1 MAADLP
7 SLISGPQAATLL
19 NTRQA
24 KEGTRMDNNATERDE
39 VLEQYLAL
47 EQKILKYNPG
57 ANVARIRDA
66 YEFARASH
74 GEQKRKDGSLFVT
87 HPIAAADIVADMELD
102 EDSVVACL
110 LHDVVEDTPVTSE
123 EIAKRFGKEVA
134 HLVDGVTK
142 LTRVVYTSKEE
153 EQVENLRKMLMAM
166 AKDIRVVIIKVSDR
180 LHNMRTMNY
189 QSAEKQR
196 KKALETMDIYAPLA
210 HRLGMQRIKWELE
223 DLSLIYLDPI
233 GYQEITAQLDN
244 RRKSLA
250 GFMTDISETI
260 TERMRSVGVEC
271 QVQSRLKHIYSIYRK
286 MYSQNKEF
294 NEVLDLCA
302 FRIIVD
308 NVSDCYNALGQIHD
322 LYNPMPGRFKDYIST
337 PKPNMYQSLHTT
349 VIGDEGRPFEVQ
361 IRTWE
366 MHRTAE
372 YGVAAHWKYKQ
383 GISGSK
389 GGDEEKFAWIR
400 GLLETQQASDAADF
414 VHGLKTDMFADEV
427 FVFTPQ
433 GEVINLPAGATP
445 IDFAYSIHTA
455 VGNMMTGARVNGR
468 IATFDHILEN
478 GDIVEIMTSSNA
490 KGPSRDWMSIAKSS
504 QAKGKIKQWF
514 KKEKREENIVH
525 GKAAFESEM
534 KRSNLSLSDLPNAE
548 AVAACLKKLSF
559 NNIDDMYAA
568 IGYGGLTSVRAVN
581 RFREDIVQA
590 RRQKRLEEQA
600 AEAAKEPAQPTQPA
614 RAQKRQHSVR
624 GVVVGDL
631 DNCLIKF
638 ARCCTPVPG
647 DKIVGFIT
655 KGYGVSVHRAEC
667 QNYLNS
673 GSRDNADE
681 RWIDVSWG
689 DIGSETYNT
698 SLTISARDR
707 RNFVLDI
714 ATVLATAKVKITSL
728 SAREIEG
735 GNAVAFVSM
744 DVHTRAELQAA
755 IHRLSV
761 ISGVSEVKRPGV

>member
-1 MAADLP
+1 
-7 SLISGPQAATLL
+7 
-19 NTRQA
+19 
-24 KEGTRMDNNATERDE
+24 MDIHTETRDE

-47 EQKILKYNPG
+47 EEKIKKYNPG
-57 ANVARIRDA
+57 INIDRLRDA
-66 YEFARASH
+66 YQFARDSH

-87 HPIAAADIVADMELD
+87 HPIATADIIADMELD
-102 EDSVVACL
+102 EDSVIACL
-110 LHDVVEDTPVTSE
+110 LHDVVEDTPVTAE
-123 EIAKRFGKEVA
+123 ELAKRFGKDVA
-134 HLVDGVTK
+134 LLVEGVTK

-166 AKDIRVVIIKVSDR
+166 AKDIRVIIIKVSDR

-196 KKALETMDIYAPLA
+196 QKALETMEIYAPIA
-210 HRLGMQRIKWELE
+210 HRLGMQRVKWELE

-233 GYQEITAQLDN
+233 GYQEITCQLDN
-244 RRKSLA
+244 RRKTLEA
-250 GFMTDISETI
+250 FMNGVAETV

-271 QVQSRLKHIYSIYRK
+271 KVFSRLKHIYSIYRK

-349 VIGDEGRPFEVQ
+349 VIGDEGMPFEVQ

-383 GISGSK
+383 GIAGK
-389 GGDEEKFAWIR
+389 TGHDEEKFAWIR
-400 GLLETQQASDAADF
+400 SLLETQQASDAADF

-455 VGNMMTGARVNGR
+455 VGNLMTGARVNGR

-478 GDIVEIMTSSNA
+478 GDIVEIMTSPSAN
-490 KGPSRDWMSIAKSS
+490 GPSRDWMKIAKSS

-514 KKEKREENIVH
+514 KKEKREENVIH
-525 GKAAFESEM
+525 GKAAFEAEM
-534 KRSNLSLSDLPNAE
+534 KRNNLSLSDLPNNE
-548 AVAACLKKLSF
+548 AIAACLKKLSF
-559 NNIDDMYAA
+559 NNIEDMYAA

-581 RFREDIVQA
+581 RFREDIVVA
-590 RRQKRLEEQA
+590 KRQKRLEEKA
-600 AEAAKEPAQPTQPA
+600 ADASKEPQQPA
-614 RAQKRQHSVR
+614 RAEKRQHSVR

-673 GSRDNADE
+673 GSRDNEDE

-698 SLTISARDR
+698 ALTISARDR

-728 SAREIEG
+728 SAREIDG
-735 GNAVAFVSM
+735 GQAVAFVSM

-761 ISGVSEVKRPGV
+761 IRGVTEVKRPGV

>member
-1 MAADLP
+1 
-7 SLISGPQAATLL
+7 
-19 NTRQA
+19 
-24 KEGTRMDNNATERDE
+24 MDIHTETRDE

-47 EQKILKYNPG
+47 EEKIKKYNPG
-57 ANVARIRDA
+57 INIDRLRDA
-66 YEFARASH
+66 YQFARDSH

-87 HPIAAADIVADMELD
+87 HPIATADIIADMELD
-102 EDSVVACL
+102 EDSVIACL
-110 LHDVVEDTPVTSE
+110 LHDVVEDTPVTAE
-123 EIAKRFGKEVA
+123 ELAKRFGKDVA
-134 HLVDGVTK
+134 LLVEGVTK

-166 AKDIRVVIIKVSDR
+166 AKDIRVIIIKVSDR

-196 KKALETMDIYAPLA
+196 QKALETMEIYAPIA
-210 HRLGMQRIKWELE
+210 HRLGMQRVKWELE

-233 GYQEITAQLDN
+233 GYQEITCQLDN
-244 RRKSLA
+244 RRKALE
-250 GFMTDISETI
+250 GFMNEVAETV

-271 QVQSRLKHIYSIYRK
+271 KVFSRLKHIYSIYRK

-349 VIGDEGRPFEVQ
+349 VIGDEGMPFEVQ

-383 GISGSK
+383 GIAGK
-389 GGDEEKFAWIR
+389 TGHDEEKFAWIR
-400 GLLETQQASDAADF
+400 SLLETQQASDAADF

-455 VGNMMTGARVNGR
+455 VGNLMTGARVNGR

-478 GDIVEIMTSSNA
+478 GDIVEIMTSPSAN
-490 KGPSRDWMSIAKSS
+490 GPSRDWMKIAKSS

-514 KKEKREENIVH
+514 KKEKREENVIH
-525 GKAAFESEM
+525 GKAAFEAEM
-534 KRSNLSLSDLPNAE
+534 KRNNLSLSDLPNNE
-548 AVAACLKKLSF
+548 AIAACLKKLSF
-559 NNIDDMYAA
+559 NNIEDMYAA

-581 RFREDIVQA
+581 RFREDIVVA
-590 RRQKRLEEQA
+590 KRQKRLEEKA
-600 AEAAKEPAQPTQPA
+600 SDASKEPQQPA
-614 RAQKRQHSVR
+614 RAEKRQHSVR

-673 GSRDNADE
+673 GSRDNEDE

-698 SLTISARDR
+698 ALTISARDR

-728 SAREIEG
+728 SAREIDG
-735 GNAVAFVSM
+735 GQAVAFVSM

-761 ISGVSEVKRPGV
+761 IRGVTEVKRPGV

>member
-1 MAADLP
+1 
-7 SLISGPQAATLL
+7 
-19 NTRQA
+19 
-24 KEGTRMDNNATERDE
+24 MDNNTDTRDE

-47 EQKILKYNPG
+47 EEKIKKYNPG
-57 ANVARIRDA
+57 LNVQRLRDA
-66 YEFARASH
+66 YEFARAAH
-74 GEQKRKDGSLFVT
+74 GEQKRKDGSPFVT
-87 HPIAAADIVADMELD
+87 HPLATADIVADMELD
-102 EDSVVACL
+102 EDSVIACL
-110 LHDVVEDTPVTSE
+110 LHDVVEDTPVTAE
-123 EIAKRFGKEVA
+123 EVAKRFGKDVA
-134 HLVDGVTK
+134 LLVEGVTK

-166 AKDIRVVIIKVSDR
+166 AKDIRVIIIKISDR

-196 KKALETMDIYAPLA
+196 QKALETMDIYAPIA
-210 HRLGMQRIKWELE
+210 HRLGMQRVKWELE

-233 GYQEITAQLDN
+233 GYQEITSQLDS
-244 RRKSLA
+244 RRKHLES
-250 GFMTDISETI
+250 FMSGISATI
-260 TERMRSVGVEC
+260 TERMESVGVEC
-271 QVQSRLKHIYSIYRK
+271 KVFSRLKHIYSIYRK

-349 VIGDEGRPFEVQ
+349 VIGEEGIPFEVQ

-383 GISGSK
+383 GISGTS
-389 GGDEEKFAWIR
+389 GNNEEKFAWIR

-427 FVFTPQ
+427 YVFTPQ
-433 GEVINLPAGATP
+433 GKVINLPAGATP

-455 VGNMMTGARVNGR
+455 VGNHMTGARVNGR

-478 GDIVEIMTSSNA
+478 GDIVEILTSPSAN
-490 KGPSRDWMSIAKSS
+490 GPSRDWMNIAKSS

-514 KKEKREENIVH
+514 KKEKREENIIH
-525 GKAAFESEM
+525 GKASFDAEM
-534 KRSNLSLSDLPNAE
+534 KRNNLSLSDFPNAE
-548 AVAACLKKLSF
+548 ALNACLKKLSF
-559 NNIDDMYAA
+559 SNIEDMYAA

-581 RFREDIVQA
+581 RFREDLVHA
-590 RRQKRLEEQA
+590 LRQKRLEEKA
-600 AEAAKEPAQPTQPA
+600 AEAAKEQPQQPA

-673 GSRDNADE
+673 GSRDNEDE

-698 SLTISARDR
+698 SLTISARNR
-707 RNFVLDI
+707 SNFVLDI

-735 GNAVAFVSM
+735 GQAVAFVSM

-761 ISGVSEVKRPGV
+761 IRGVTEVKRPGV

>member
-1 MAADLP
+1 
-7 SLISGPQAATLL
+7 
-19 NTRQA
+19 
-24 KEGTRMDNNATERDE
+24 MDNSNIIRDE

-47 EQKILKYNPG
+47 EEKIKKYNPSV
-57 ANVARIRDA
+57 NVERLRYA
-66 YEFARASH
+66 YEFARESH
-74 GEQKRKDGSLFVT
+74 GDQKRKDGSLFVT
-87 HPIAAADIVADMELD
+87 HPIATADIVADMELD
-102 EDSVVACL
+102 EDSVIACL
-110 LHDVVEDTPVTSE
+110 LHDVVEDTPVTAE
-123 EIAKRFGKEVA
+123 EIAKRFGKDVA
-134 HLVDGVTK
+134 LLVEGVTK

-166 AKDIRVVIIKVSDR
+166 AKDIRVIIIKVSDR

-196 KKALETMDIYAPLA
+196 KKALETMEIYAPIA
-210 HRLGMQRIKWELE
+210 HRLGMQRVKWELE

-233 GYQEITAQLDN
+233 GYQEITCQLDN
-244 RRKSLA
+244 RRKTLET
-250 GFMTDISETI
+250 FMNDISNTI
-260 TERMRSVGVEC
+260 TERMSSVGVEC
-271 QVQSRLKHIYSIYRK
+271 KVFSRLKHIYSIYRK

-302 FRIIVD
+302 FRIIVG

-349 VIGDEGRPFEVQ
+349 VIGDEGMPFEVQ

-383 GISGSK
+383 GIGSK
-389 GGDEEKFAWIR
+389 TGNDEEKFAWIR
-400 GLLETQQASDAADF
+400 SLLETQQASDAADF

-455 VGNMMTGARVNGR
+455 VGNLMTGARVNGR

-478 GDIVEIMTSSNA
+478 GDIVEIMTSPSAN
-490 KGPSRDWMSIAKSS
+490 GPSRDWMQIAKSS

-525 GKAAFESEM
+525 GKAAFEAEM
-534 KRSNLSLSDLPNAE
+534 KRNNLSLNDLSGPDAIL
-548 AVAACLKKLSF
+548 ACLKKLSF
-559 NNIDDMYAA
+559 SNFDDMYAA

-581 RFREDIVQA
+581 RFREDIVVA
-590 RRQKRLEEQA
+590 KRQKRLEEKA
-600 AEAAKEPAQPTQPA
+600 AEATKESQQQPV
-614 RAQKRQHSVR
+614 RAEKRQHSVR

-667 QNYLNS
+667 QNRLNS
-673 GSRDNADE
+673 GSRDNEDE

-698 SLTISARDR
+698 ALTISARDR

-728 SAREIEG
+728 SAREVEG
-735 GNAVAFVSM
+735 GQAVAFVSM

-761 ISGVSEVKRPGV
+761 IKGVTEVKRPGV

>member
-1 MAADLP
+1 MD
-7 SLISGPQAATLL
+7 IHTE
-19 NTRQA
+19 TRD
-24 KEGTRMDNNATERDE
+24 K

-47 EQKILKYNPG
+47 EEKIKKYNPG
-57 ANVARIRDA
+57 VNIERLRDA
-66 YEFARASH
+66 YQFARDSH

-87 HPIAAADIVADMELD
+87 HPIAAADIIADMELD
-102 EDSVVACL
+102 EDSVIACL
-110 LHDVVEDTPVTSE
+110 LHDVVEDTPVTAE
-123 EIAKRFGKEVA
+123 EIAKRFGKDVA
-134 HLVDGVTK
+134 LLVEGVTK

-166 AKDIRVVIIKVSDR
+166 AKDIRVIIIKVSDR

-196 KKALETMDIYAPLA
+196 QKALETMEIYAPIA
-210 HRLGMQRIKWELE
+210 HRLGMQRVKWELE

-233 GYQEITAQLDN
+233 GYQEITSQLDN
-244 RRKSLA
+244 RRKTLES
-250 GFMTDISETI
+250 FMNGISETV

-271 QVQSRLKHIYSIYRK
+271 KVFSRLKHIYSIYRK

-294 NEVLDLCA
+294 SEVLDLCA

-349 VIGDEGRPFEVQ
+349 VIGDEGMPFEVQ

-383 GISGSK
+383 GIAGK
-389 GGDEEKFAWIR
+389 TGNDEEKFAWIR
-400 GLLETQQASDAADF
+400 SLLETQQASDAADF

-455 VGNMMTGARVNGR
+455 VGNLMTGARVNGR

-478 GDIVEIMTSSNA
+478 GDIVEIMTSPSAN
-490 KGPSRDWMSIAKSS
+490 GPSRDWMKIAKSS

-514 KKEKREENIVH
+514 KREKREENVIH
-525 GKAAFESEM
+525 GKAAFDAEM
-534 KRSNLSLSDLPNAE
+534 KRNNLSLSDLPNNE
-548 AVAACLKKLSF
+548 AIAACLKKLSF
-559 NNIDDMYAA
+559 TNIEDMYAA

-581 RFREDIVQA
+581 RFREDIVLA
-590 RRQKRLEEQA
+590 KRQKRLEEKA
-600 AEAAKEPAQPTQPA
+600 AEVSKEPQQPA
-614 RAQKRQHSVR
+614 RAEKRQHSVR

-673 GSRDNADE
+673 GSRDNEDE

-698 SLTISARDR
+698 ALTISARDR

-728 SAREIEG
+728 SAREIDG
-735 GNAVAFVSM
+735 GQAVAFVSM

-761 ISGVSEVKRPGV
+761 IRGVTEVKRPGV

>member
-1 MAADLP
+1 
-7 SLISGPQAATLL
+7 
-19 NTRQA
+19 
-24 KEGTRMDNNATERDE
+24 MDIHTETRDE

-47 EQKILKYNPG
+47 EEKIKKYNPG
-57 ANVARIRDA
+57 VNIERLRYA
-66 YEFARASH
+66 YQFARDSH

-87 HPIAAADIVADMELD
+87 HPIAAADIIADMELD
-102 EDSVVACL
+102 EDSVIACL
-110 LHDVVEDTPVTSE
+110 LHDVVEDTPVTAE
-123 EIAKRFGKEVA
+123 EIAKRFGKDVA
-134 HLVDGVTK
+134 LLVEGVTK

-166 AKDIRVVIIKVSDR
+166 AKDIRVIIIKVSDR

-196 KKALETMDIYAPLA
+196 QKALETMEIYAPIA
-210 HRLGMQRIKWELE
+210 HRLGMQRVKWELE

-233 GYQEITAQLDN
+233 GYQEITSQLDN
-244 RRKSLA
+244 RRKSLES
-250 GFMTDISETI
+250 FMNGVSETV

-271 QVQSRLKHIYSIYRK
+271 KVFSRLKHIYSIYRK

-294 NEVLDLCA
+294 SEVLDLCA

-349 VIGDEGRPFEVQ
+349 VIGDEGMPFEVQ

-383 GISGSK
+383 GIAGK
-389 GGDEEKFAWIR
+389 TGNDEEKFAWIR
-400 GLLETQQASDAADF
+400 SLLETQQASDAADF

-455 VGNMMTGARVNGR
+455 VGNLMTGARVNGR

-478 GDIVEIMTSSNA
+478 GDIVEIITSPSAN
-490 KGPSRDWMSIAKSS
+490 GPSRDWMKIAKSS

-514 KKEKREENIVH
+514 KREKREENVIH
-525 GKAAFESEM
+525 GKAAFEAEM
-534 KRSNLSLSDLPNAE
+534 KRNNLSLSDLPNNE
-548 AVAACLKKLSF
+548 AIAACLKKLSF
-559 NNIDDMYAA
+559 SNIEDMYAA

-581 RFREDIVQA
+581 RFREDIVLA
-590 RRQKRLEEQA
+590 KRQKRLEEKA
-600 AEAAKEPAQPTQPA
+600 AEVSKETQQPA
-614 RAQKRQHSVR
+614 RAEKRQHSVR

-673 GSRDNADE
+673 GSRDNEDE

-698 SLTISARDR
+698 ALTISARDR

-728 SAREIEG
+728 SAREIDG
-735 GNAVAFVSM
+735 GQAVAFVSM

-761 ISGVSEVKRPGV
+761 IRGVTEVKRPGV

>member
-1 MAADLP
+1 
-7 SLISGPQAATLL
+7 
-19 NTRQA
+19 
-24 KEGTRMDNNATERDE
+24 MDIHTETRDE

-47 EQKILKYNPG
+47 EEKIKKYNPG
-57 ANVARIRDA
+57 VNVERLRYA
-66 YEFARASH
+66 YQFARDSH

-87 HPIAAADIVADMELD
+87 HPIAAADIIADMELD
-102 EDSVVACL
+102 EDSVIACL
-110 LHDVVEDTPVTSE
+110 LHDVVEDTPVTAE
-123 EIAKRFGKEVA
+123 EIAKRFGKDVA
-134 HLVDGVTK
+134 LLVEGVTK

-166 AKDIRVVIIKVSDR
+166 AKDIRVIIIKVSDR

-196 KKALETMDIYAPLA
+196 QKALETMEIYAPIA
-210 HRLGMQRIKWELE
+210 HRLGMQRVKWELE

-233 GYQEITAQLDN
+233 GYQEITSQLDN
-244 RRKSLA
+244 RRKSLES
-250 GFMTDISETI
+250 FMNNISETV

-271 QVQSRLKHIYSIYRK
+271 KVFSHLKHIYRIYRK

-294 NEVLDLCA
+294 SEVLDLCA

-349 VIGDEGRPFEVQ
+349 VIGDEGMPFEVQ

-383 GISGSK
+383 GIAGK
-389 GGDEEKFAWIR
+389 TGNDEEKFAWIR
-400 GLLETQQASDAADF
+400 SLLETQQASDAADF

-455 VGNMMTGARVNGR
+455 VGNLMTGARVNGR

-478 GDIVEIMTSSNA
+478 GDIVEIMTSPSAN
-490 KGPSRDWMSIAKSS
+490 GPSRDWMKIAKSS

-514 KKEKREENIVH
+514 KREKREENVIH
-525 GKAAFESEM
+525 GKAAFEAEM
-534 KRSNLSLSDLPNAE
+534 KRNNLSLSDLPNNE
-548 AVAACLKKLSF
+548 AIAACLKKLSF
-559 NNIDDMYAA
+559 TNIEDMYAA

-581 RFREDIVQA
+581 RFREDIVLA
-590 RRQKRLEEQA
+590 KRQKRLEEKA
-600 AEAAKEPAQPTQPA
+600 AEVSRETQQPA
-614 RAQKRQHSVR
+614 RAEKRQHSVR

-673 GSRDNADE
+673 GSRDNEDE

-698 SLTISARDR
+698 ALTISARDR

-735 GNAVAFVSM
+735 GQAVAFVSM

-755 IHRLSV
+755 IHSLSV
-761 ISGVSEVKRPGV
+761 IRGVTEVKRPGV

>member
-1 MAADLP
+1 
-7 SLISGPQAATLL
+7 
-19 NTRQA
+19 
-24 KEGTRMDNNATERDE
+24 MDIHTETRDE

-47 EQKILKYNPG
+47 EEKIKKYNPG
-57 ANVARIRDA
+57 INVERLRYA
-66 YEFARASH
+66 YQFARDSH

-87 HPIAAADIVADMELD
+87 HPIAAADIIADMELD
-102 EDSVVACL
+102 EDSVIACL
-110 LHDVVEDTPVTSE
+110 LHDVVEDTPVTAE
-123 EIAKRFGKEVA
+123 EIAKRFGKDVA
-134 HLVDGVTK
+134 LLVEGVTK

-166 AKDIRVVIIKVSDR
+166 AKDIRIIIIKVSDR

-196 KKALETMDIYAPLA
+196 QKALETMEIYAPIA
-210 HRLGMQRIKWELE
+210 HRLGMQRVKWELE

-233 GYQEITAQLDN
+233 GYQEITSQLDN
-244 RRKSLA
+244 RRKSLES
-250 GFMTDISETI
+250 FMNGVSETV

-271 QVQSRLKHIYSIYRK
+271 KVFSRLKHIYSIYRK

-294 NEVLDLCA
+294 SEVLDLCA

-349 VIGDEGRPFEVQ
+349 VIGDEGMPFEVQ

-383 GISGSK
+383 GIAGK
-389 GGDEEKFAWIR
+389 TGNDEEKFAWIR
-400 GLLETQQASDAADF
+400 SLLETQQASDAADF

-455 VGNMMTGARVNGR
+455 VGNLMTGARVNGR

-478 GDIVEIMTSSNA
+478 GDIVEIITSPSAN
-490 KGPSRDWMSIAKSS
+490 GPSRDWMKIAKSS

-514 KKEKREENIVH
+514 KREKREENVIH
-525 GKAAFESEM
+525 GKAAFEAEM
-534 KRSNLSLSDLPNAE
+534 KRNNLSLSDLPNNE
-548 AVAACLKKLSF
+548 AIAACLKKLSF
-559 NNIDDMYAA
+559 SNIEDMYAA

-581 RFREDIVQA
+581 RFREDIVLA
-590 RRQKRLEEQA
+590 KRQKRLEEKA
-600 AEAAKEPAQPTQPA
+600 AEVSKETQQPA
-614 RAQKRQHSVR
+614 RAEKRQHSVR

-673 GSRDNADE
+673 GSRDNEDE

-698 SLTISARDR
+698 ALTISARDR

-728 SAREIEG
+728 SAREIDG
-735 GNAVAFVSM
+735 GQAVAFVSM

-761 ISGVSEVKRPGV
+761 IRGVTEVKRPGV

>member
-1 MAADLP
+1 
-7 SLISGPQAATLL
+7 
-19 NTRQA
+19 
-24 KEGTRMDNNATERDE
+24 MDNPTIIRDE

-47 EQKILKYNPG
+47 EGKIKKYNPG
-57 ANVARIRDA
+57 VNTDRLRDA
-66 YEFARASH
+66 YLFARESH

-87 HPIAAADIVADMELD
+87 HPLATADIVADMELD
-102 EDSVVACL
+102 EDSVIACL
-110 LHDVVEDTPVTSE
+110 LHDVVEDTPVTAE
-123 EIAKRFGKEVA
+123 EIAKRFGKDVA
-134 HLVDGVTK
+134 LLVEGVTK

-166 AKDIRVVIIKVSDR
+166 AKDIRVIIIKVSDR

-196 KKALETMDIYAPLA
+196 QKALETMEIYAPIA
-210 HRLGMQRIKWELE
+210 HRLGMQRVKWELE

-233 GYQEITAQLDN
+233 GYQEITCQLDN
-244 RRKSLA
+244 RRKALE
-250 GFMTDISETI
+250 GFMNEVSKTV
-260 TERMRSVGVEC
+260 TERMHSVGVEC
-271 QVQSRLKHIYSIYRK
+271 KVFSRLKHIYSIYRK

-294 NEVLDLCA
+294 SEVLDLCA

-349 VIGDEGRPFEVQ
+349 VIGDEGMPFEVQ

-383 GISGSK
+383 GIGSK
-389 GGDEEKFAWIR
+389 TGNDEEKFAWIR
-400 GLLETQQASDAADF
+400 SLLETQQASDAADF

-455 VGNMMTGARVNGR
+455 VGNLMTGARVNGR

-478 GDIVEIMTSSNA
+478 GDIVEIMTSPSAN
-490 KGPSRDWMSIAKSS
+490 GPSRDWMQIAKSS

-514 KKEKREENIVH
+514 KKEKREENIIH
-525 GKAAFESEM
+525 GKAAFEAEM
-534 KRSNLSLSDLPNAE
+534 KRNNLSLNDLPGPD
-548 AVAACLKKLSF
+548 AVAVCLKKLSF
-559 NNIDDMYAA
+559 SNFDDMYAA

-581 RFREDIVQA
+581 RFREEIVLA
-590 RRQKRLEEQA
+590 KRQKRLEEKA
-600 AEAAKEPAQPTQPA
+600 AEATKDTQQPA
-614 RAQKRQHSVR
+614 RAEKRQHSVR

-667 QNYLNS
+667 QNYLNA
-673 GSRDNADE
+673 GSRDNEEE

-735 GNAVAFVSM
+735 GQAVAFVSM

-761 ISGVSEVKRPGV
+761 IKGVTEVKRPGV

>member
-1 MAADLP
+1 
-7 SLISGPQAATLL
+7 
-19 NTRQA
+19 
-24 KEGTRMDNNATERDE
+24 MDIHTETRDE

-47 EQKILKYNPG
+47 EEKIKKYNPG
-57 ANVARIRDA
+57 VNIERLRYA
-66 YEFARASH
+66 YQFARDSH

-87 HPIAAADIVADMELD
+87 HPIAAADIIADMELD
-102 EDSVVACL
+102 EDSVIACL
-110 LHDVVEDTPVTSE
+110 LHDVVEDTPVTAE
-123 EIAKRFGKEVA
+123 EIAKRFGKDVA
-134 HLVDGVTK
+134 LLVEGVTK

-166 AKDIRVVIIKVSDR
+166 AKDIRVIIIKVSDR

-196 KKALETMDIYAPLA
+196 QKALETMEIYAPIA
-210 HRLGMQRIKWELE
+210 HRLGMQRVKWELE

-233 GYQEITAQLDN
+233 GYQEITSQLDN
-244 RRKSLA
+244 RRKSLES
-250 GFMTDISETI
+250 FMNGVSETV

-271 QVQSRLKHIYSIYRK
+271 KVFSRLKHIYSIYRK

-294 NEVLDLCA
+294 SEVLDLCA

-349 VIGDEGRPFEVQ
+349 VIGDEGMPFEVQ

-383 GISGSK
+383 GIAGK
-389 GGDEEKFAWIR
+389 TGNDEEKFAWIR
-400 GLLETQQASDAADF
+400 SLLETQQASDAADF

-455 VGNMMTGARVNGR
+455 VGNLMTGARVNGR

-478 GDIVEIMTSSNA
+478 GDIVEIMTSPSAN
-490 KGPSRDWMSIAKSS
+490 GPSRDWMKIAKSS

-514 KKEKREENIVH
+514 KREKREENVIH
-525 GKAAFESEM
+525 GKAAFEAEM
-534 KRSNLSLSDLPNAE
+534 KRNNLSLSDLPNNE
-548 AVAACLKKLSF
+548 AIAACLKKLSF
-559 NNIDDMYAA
+559 SNIEDMYAA

-581 RFREDIVQA
+581 RFREDIVLA
-590 RRQKRLEEQA
+590 KRQKRLEEKA
-600 AEAAKEPAQPTQPA
+600 AEVSKETQQPA
-614 RAQKRQHSVR
+614 RAEKRQHSVR

-673 GSRDNADE
+673 GSRDNEDE

-698 SLTISARDR
+698 ALTISARDR

-728 SAREIEG
+728 SAREIDG
-735 GNAVAFVSM
+735 GQAVAFVSM

-761 ISGVSEVKRPGV
+761 IRGVTEVKRPGV